1 MSLATLDELEGEL
14 RRKQVRLVY
23 LLLGPE
29 EYPRDR
35 ALKLLKEA
43 ALTPEAAVFN
53 YAEFEAT
60 TGSLGESLDILNTF
74 PMMAPRRM
82 VVVSEIDALDKPE
95 QERLVAYVRRPS
107 DRSVLVLV
115 ADNLDQRTTFYSTL
129 KEKTCVVEFPKL
141 KGFALERWAENLIR
155 TRGYRISSESI
166 RKLVDLAGSDLQSL
180 ANEIEKLLI
189 YCAGQKTIPDS
200 AVDDSIGASRHHSIF
215 ELTDALGRQDRKKAL
230 RLLGNLLD
238 FDENAQYITTMLAR
252 HFRQILIAKEL
263 LKQGRNS
270 REIGTATQIHHP
282 SVLDGLIR
290 QARAIDERAAERMYV
305 SLADA
310 DFKLKST
317 GVKPRLIFEH
327 LICTL

>member
-1 MSLATLDELEGEL
+1 MSLTTPDELETEL
-14 RRKQVRLVY
+14 RRKQVRPVY

-29 EYPRDR
+29 EYLRNR

-43 ALTPEAAVFN
+43 TLTSEAVVFN
-53 YAEFEAT
+53 YAEFAAT
-60 TGSLGESLDILNTF
+60 SGSLGESLDILNTF

-95 QERLVAYVRRPS
+95 QERLGAYVRRPS

-115 ADNLDQRTTFYSTL
+115 AENLDQRTTFYATL

-141 KGFALERWAENLIR
+141 KGFALERWAQDLIR

-180 ANEIEKLLI
+180 ANETEKLLI
-189 YCAGQKTIPDS
+189 YCSDQKTIPDS

-215 ELTDALGRQDRKKAL
+215 ELTDALGRRDRKKAL
-230 RLLGNLLD
+230 RLLGNLLASG
-238 FDENAQYITTMLAR
+238 ENAQYITAMLAR

-263 LKQGRNS
+263 LNQGRNS
-270 REIGTATQIHHP
+270 REIGTAAQIHP
-282 SVLDGLIR
+282 YALDGFIR
-290 QARAIDERAAERMYV
+290 QARAIDERVAERMYV
-305 SLADA
+305 GLASA
-310 DFKLKST
+310 DFRLKSS
-317 GVKPRLIFEH
+317 GVEKRLIFEH
-327 LICTL
+327 LICAL